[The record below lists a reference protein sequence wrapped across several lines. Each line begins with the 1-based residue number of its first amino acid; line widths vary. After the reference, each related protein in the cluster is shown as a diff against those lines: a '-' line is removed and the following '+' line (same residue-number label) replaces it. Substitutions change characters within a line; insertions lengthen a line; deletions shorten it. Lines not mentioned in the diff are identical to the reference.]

1 LASGAPDTPSQ
12 APLPAANA
20 FWRAWLPL
28 ALIPVGLV
36 LLYVPTFR
44 ELVDGLWRSDQH
56 SHGPVVL
63 AVTIW
68 LFARRLVELF
78 EHRSAAQPA
87 PLLGWPVLLL
97 GLTLYVIGRSQSFPA
112 LDVASLTPVVLGCT
126 LILLGRRV
134 AVRLWFVFLFM
145 LFLIPLPGSLIDV
158 MTQPMKIAV
167 SWATE
172 QLLHAAG
179 YAVSRAGVVLNIG
192 QYQLLV
198 ADACSGLNSL
208 FMLEAFGLL
217 YLNLVRHQSP
227 LRNLVLAILI
237 VPISFAANVTRV
249 IVLALLTFHR
259 GDEAG
264 QGFMHAFSGLVLFV
278 AALLFIVLGDA
289 LLRAAAR
296 RSKRAR

>member
-1 LASGAPDTPSQ
+1 LRP
-12 APLPAANA
+12 
-20 FWRAWLPL
+20 WLPL
-28 ALIPVGLV
+28 ALIPVGLL

-44 ELVDGLWRSDQH
+44 ELADGLWRSDQH

-63 AVTIW
+63 AVTTW

-87 PLLGWPVLLL
+87 PLLGWPVLLF

-112 LDVASLTPVVLGCT
+112 LDVASLTPVVLGST
-126 LILLGRRV
+126 LILLGRR
-134 AVRLWFVFLFM
+134 AAARLWFVFLFM

-167 SWATE
+167 SYATE

-179 YAVSRAGVVLNIG
+179 YPVSRAGVVLNIG

-217 YLNLVRHQSP
+217 YLNLVRHQSL
-227 LRNLVLAILI
+227 LRNAVLAVLI

-259 GDEAG
+259 GDAAG
-264 QGFMHAFSGLVLFV
+264 QGFIHAFSGLLLFV

-296 RSKRAR
+296 GAKGAE